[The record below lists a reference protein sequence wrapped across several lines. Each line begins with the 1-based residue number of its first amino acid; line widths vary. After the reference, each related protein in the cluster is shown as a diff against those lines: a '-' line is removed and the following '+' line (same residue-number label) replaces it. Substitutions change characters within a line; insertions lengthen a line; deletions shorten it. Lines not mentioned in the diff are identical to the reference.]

1 MELIKEM
8 IGVRPES
15 NVKNFEAFAHKRTE
29 SVLAGQSEY
38 PLGPFPR
45 QGRWGDHPGEKLSGE
60 VADPIGCPTGA
71 CLGFKVLLSR
81 RTGVTV

>member
-1 MELIKEM
+1 MRK
-8 IGVRPES
+8 GRG
-15 NVKNFEAFAHKRTE
+15 
-29 SVLAGQSEY
+29 LAGQSEY
-38 PLGPFPR
+38 PWAHFP
-45 QGRWGDHPGEKLSGE
+45 GRGFGAATLAKSCPCYPGE